1 MMMTPV
7 FGEFLHR
14 ATRHIT
20 AATCSPADL
29 PGETGDAVTRELSR
43 LVTTL
48 ARYLGDL
55 PLPDEFD
62 PALNPALKPEVRA
75 ASEARQALQWA
86 AASLLPEPAVTAGTP
101 DADDHPAVR
110 HLSAAADLLAA
121 GRDLLH
127 THFTGPPSIQ
137 TARTDWAAVILSWP
151 VSSAL
156 ISEVAACA
164 RRLAPWAAQLPVTGP
179 DEPGRSAAAA
189 AAGLRTGSRWLWRAG
204 AAVYGAQEDP
214 PSAEA
219 MQLLAAVPLNIPPAA
234 QPPGRP
240 ELVPQLCEGITIT
253 AERLRHATRAF
264 AATARWA
271 PEATSVSWRRDAL
284 ASAIT
289 THSSVFILRMLAQ
302 RARQLGLDPAIQA
315 ELRTAAMTMNTVW
328 PAWYKVAREW
338 DIITT
343 GQHPPGSLTPVAA
356 EIGEL
361 ALRTGRLARRD
372 PHWTPARTGLG
383 LIRDPATLAPARGD
397 VPAVLAAVHHAADA
411 IGRIADEDRL
421 AVRQAAFDGRLY
433 VPAGQLPAR
442 DQIPYQHA
450 PIGWPRARRLLST
463 YTAAI
468 EATARTI
475 STLDGLAVTM
485 STTSR
490 SLSQTRALA
499 AQPIRNDLAA
509 PRVQS
514 LEQDTHHSAQP
525 EPGALGQVI
534 RDLAISEPATL
545 LRAAAIDQAADALT
559 AEAKAQSQR
568 RAAAL
573 DIFADRDGQAPRA
586 EEPPGMD
593 TTRFRGSSRQRMSA
607 R

>member
-1 MMMTPV
+1 MMMTPI
-7 FGEFLHR
+7 FGEFLHP
-14 ATRHIT
+14 AIEHIT
-20 AATCSPADL
+20 AAVSSPADL
-29 PGETGDAVTRELSR
+29 PDETRGAVTRELSR

-55 PLPDEFD
+55 PLPEEFD
-62 PALNPALKPEVRA
+62 PALNQALKPGARA
-75 ASEARQALQWA
+75 AGEARQALQWA
-86 AASLLPEPAVTAGTP
+86 AASLLPDPAVSVGTP
-101 DADDHPAVR
+101 DADHHPLVR

-121 GRDLLH
+121 GRDLLY

-137 TARTDWAAVILSWP
+137 TARSGWAAVVISWP
-151 VSSAL
+151 VTNAL

-164 RRLAPWAAQLPVTGP
+164 RRLAPWAAQLPGTGP
-179 DEPGRSAAAA
+179 DEPGGSAA
-189 AAGLRTGSRWLWRAG
+189 AAGLLTGSQWLWRAG

-219 MQLLAAVPLNIPPAA
+219 TQLLAAVPLNVPPAA
-234 QPPGRP
+234 QPRSQP
-240 ELVPQLCEGITIT
+240 ELVPQLCDGITIT

-289 THSSVFILRMLAQ
+289 THSSVFTLRMLTQ
-302 RARQLGLDPAIQA
+302 RARQLSFDTAIQA
-315 ELRTAAMTMNTVW
+315 QLSTAAMAMNAVW
-328 PAWYKVAREW
+328 PAWYKVARQW
-338 DIITT
+338 DIIIT
-343 GQHPPGSLTPVAA
+343 GRYPPGSLTPVAA

-411 IGRIADEDRL
+411 IARIAAEDRL
-421 AVRQAAFDGRLY
+421 AVRQAAVDGRLY
-433 VPAGQLPAR
+433 IPAGLLPAR

-450 PIGWPRARRLLST
+450 PIGWPRARRLLAT
-463 YTAAI
+463 YTAVIDVSTRAV
-468 EATARTI
+468 
-475 STLDGLAVTM
+475 STLDNLAATM
-485 STTSR
+485 STPSR

-499 AQPIRNDLAA
+499 AQPTRNDLTA

-514 LEQDTHHSAQP
+514 LEQDIHPFAQP

-534 RDLAISEPATL
+534 RDLSISEPATL
-545 LRAAAIDQAADALT
+545 LRAVALDQAADALT
-559 AEAKAQSQR
+559 ADAKAQSQR

-573 DIFADRDGQAPRA
+573 DTPARLTSHLHDKSTAAGNLELSVQTQAKRK
-586 EEPPGMD
+586 
-593 TTRFRGSSRQRMSA
+593 R
-607 R
+607 

>member
-1 MMMTPV
+1 MMTPV
-7 FGEFLHR
+7 FGEFLHP
-14 ATRHIT
+14 ATEHIT
-20 AATCSPADL
+20 AAVSSPADL
-29 PGETGDAVTRELSR
+29 PDETRGAITRELSR

-55 PLPDEFD
+55 PLLDEFD
-62 PALNPALKPEVRA
+62 PTLNQALKPEARA
-75 ASEARQALQWA
+75 AGEARQALEWA
-86 AASLLPEPAVTAGTP
+86 AASLLPDPAVSAGTP
-101 DADDHPAVR
+101 DADHHPVVR
-110 HLSAAADLLAA
+110 HLSAAADLLTA

-127 THFTGPPSIQ
+127 THFTGPLSAQ
-137 TARTDWAAVILSWP
+137 TARSDWAAVVISWP
-151 VSSAL
+151 VTSAL
-156 ISEVAACA
+156 ISEVAACS
-164 RRLAPWAAQLPVTGP
+164 RRLAPWAAQLPVSEP
-179 DEPGRSAAAA
+179 DEPSGSAA
-189 AAGLRTGSRWLWRAG
+189 AAGLRTGSRWLWKAG

-219 MQLLAAVPLNIPPAA
+219 MQLLAAVPLNVPPAA
-234 QPPGRP
+234 RP
-240 ELVPQLCEGITIT
+240 RSQREPVPQLCDGITVT

-289 THSSVFILRMLAQ
+289 THSSVFILRMLTQ
-302 RARQLGLDPAIQA
+302 RARQLSFDTAIQA
-315 ELRTAAMTMNTVW
+315 QLRTAAMVMNGVW

-343 GQHPPGSLTPVAA
+343 GQHPPGSLTPVSA

-397 VPAVLAAVHHAADA
+397 ILAVISAVHHAADA
-411 IGRIADEDRL
+411 IACIADEDRL

-433 VPAGQLPAR
+433 VPAGLLPAR
-442 DQIPYQHA
+442 DQIPYQYA
-450 PIGWPRARRLLST
+450 PVGWPRARRLLAT
-463 YTAAI
+463 YTAVI
-468 EATARTI
+468 DVSARAVG
-475 STLDGLAVTM
+475 TLDNLAATM

-499 AQPIRNDLAA
+499 AQPIRHDLTA
-509 PRVQS
+509 PHMQS
-514 LEQDTHHSAQP
+514 LEQDTHHSGQP
-525 EPGALGQVI
+525 VPGTLGQVI
-534 RDLAISEPATL
+534 RDLSISEPATL
-545 LRAAAIDQAADALT
+545 LRAVALDQAADALT
-559 AEAKAQSQR
+559 ADAKAQSQR

-573 DIFADRDGQAPRA
+573 DTPARLTTHPRRPATPQPGQRRARSIPAQAQIKHDR
-586 EEPPGMD
+586 
-593 TTRFRGSSRQRMSA
+593 
-607 R
+607 